1 MLFYLPLRMLSLEW
15 RMERD
20 FTRIDIMTPEQIKAL
35 HPESA
40 MQVCE
45 LEWLQARARGMRI
58 IVEIGSY
65 LGCSTRALAT
75 NPDSL
80 VLAVDDWY
88 GPRDAGLGPLEHM
101 HVWQG
106 WARVGSLPNV
116 LSLRMDHSL
125 LTPMRLH
132 ANMVFIDGAHDYESV
147 ERDIDSALSVSNAH
161 ALICGHDFGGQVAE
175 VVHKWFPKFQQ
186 GPGSLWFATK

>member
-1 MLFYLPLRMLSLEW
+1 
-15 RMERD
+15 
-20 FTRIDIMTPEQIKAL
+20 MTPEQIKAL

-45 LEWLQARARGMRI
+45 LEWLQSRARGMRI

-75 NPDSL
+75 NPDTL

-116 LSLRMDHSL
+116 LSLRMDHGL

-132 ANMVFIDGAHDYESV
+132 ANMVFIDGAHDRESV
-147 ERDIDSALSVSNAH
+147 ERDIRSAIAVSDPG
-161 ALICGHDFGGQVAE
+161 ALICGHDFGGAVADAVRE
-175 VVHKWFPKFQQ
+175 FLPQFRQ
-186 GPGSLWFATK
+186 GPGSIWLATK